1 MDTILEA
8 NYTPIVVF
16 DYKLNSFFVN
26 LDMMLDLPT
35 PESPTSTNFSWKS
48 DSSFFLVVMNIKYSN
63 IISQIDASESNGL
76 FLRSFLEPVEKGESC
91 SESSPI
97 EDDPLLAQEKERAN
111 NSQSQPLP
119 GITDRLQKKLVE
131 SVISI

>member
-1 MDTILEA
+1 MDTTLEA

-26 LDMMLDLPT
+26 LDIMLDLPT

-63 IISQIDASESNGL
+63 IISQIDASESNSFFYDH
-76 FLRSFLEPVEKGESC
+76 FLTPWKKD
-91 SESSPI
+91 SPA
-97 EDDPLLAQEKERAN
+97 PNPA
-111 NSQSQPLP
+111 P
-119 GITDRLQKKLVE
+119 
-131 SVISI
+131 